1 MKCITM
7 GHKVQFAGND
17 VELLGNEINVGVK
30 APAFA
35 GVGIGLKPVEFK
47 GGDGKIHIFS
57 IFPSIDTP
65 VCSLQAGRF
74 NAVASNLDQRVE
86 IMAISCDLP
95 FALDRYCGAH
105 GIDRMTMCSDHRDL
119 SFGMGYGFVLN
130 GLRLLARGVVVVDG
144 QGVVRYVEYV
154 PEVTHEPN
162 YDAALEAVKSLLN

>member
-1 MKCITM
+1 M
-7 GHKVQFAGND
+7 
-17 VELLGNEINVGVK
+17 
-30 APAFA
+30 
-35 GVGIGLKPVEFK
+35 
-47 GGDGKIHIFS
+47 
-57 IFPSIDTP
+57 
-65 VCSLQAGRF
+65 
-74 NAVASNLDQRVE
+74 ASNLDQRVE

>member
-1 MKCITM
+1 M
-7 GHKVQFAGND
+7 GQKVQFAGSD
-17 VELLGNEINVGVK
+17 IELLGNEIKIGAK

-35 GVGIGLKPVEFK
+35 GVGIGLKKVEFA
-47 GGDGKIHIFS
+47 GGDGKVHVFS

-74 NAVASNLDQRVE
+74 NAEASNLDTRVE

-119 SFGMGYGFVLN
+119 AFGMAYGFVLN

-144 QGVVRYVEYV
+144 AGVVRYVEYV

-162 YDAALEAVKSLLN
+162 YDAALAAVKSLLH

>member
-1 MKCITM
+1 M

-17 VELLGNEINVGVK
+17 IELLGNEIKVGAK
-30 APAFA
+30 APSFA
-35 GVGIGLKPVEFK
+35 GVGRGLKPVEFK
-47 GGDGKIHIFS
+47 PGDGKIHIFS
-57 IFPSIDTP
+57 VFPSIDTP

-74 NAVASNLDQRVE
+74 NAEASNLGSQVE

-105 GIDRMTMCSDHRDL
+105 GVDRMTMYSDHRDL

-144 QGVVRYVEYV
+144 EGVVRYVEYV

-162 YDAALEAVKSLLN
+162 YEAALTAVKSLLH